1 MGIREALFKR
11 FPAPAW
17 ALFFEVHNTTGYGR
31 SRSADALAMGL
42 WPSRGLELHGFEF
55 KDDRGDWLNEL
66 KNPAKAETIAKYCD
80 YWWLVAGNTN
90 VVKKVEEVPAGW
102 GYLQLQ
108 GQRMTCI
115 KQAPKLEAIPVTRGF
130 LAAILRRQHESIL
143 DAPEVQAKLESM
155 KKDLQSREKDNWSF
169 EAKEN
174 SRELER
180 LKSAVSEFEKISG
193 VTINKWQAGRIGEA
207 VKEVMNVQSLLN
219 KSEDSITRA
228 RDVKETLTKALNS
241 LEGDI
246 QRLTYVKE
254 LAQKQLAQG

>member
-1 MGIREALFKR
+1 MGIRDALFKR
-11 FPAPAW
+11 YPAPAW

-55 KDDRGDWLNEL
+55 KDDRGDWRNEL

-90 VVKKVEEVPAGW
+90 VVKDVQEIPAGW
-102 GYLQLQ
+102 GYLLLK
-108 GQRMTCI
+108 GQRLMTM
-115 KQAPKLEAIPVTRGF
+115 KVAPKQEATPVTRGF
-130 LAAILRRQHESIL
+130 LAAILRRQHESIIE
-143 DAPEVQAKLESM
+143 APEVQAKIESI
-155 KKDLQSREKDNWSF
+155 KKDLEVREKDNWSF
-169 EAKEN
+169 EAREN
-174 SRELER
+174 TRKLER
-180 LKSAVSEFEKISG
+180 LEKAVAEFEKTAG
-193 VTINKWQAGRIGEA
+193 VTINQWNAGRIGDA
-207 VKEVMNVQSLLN
+207 VREVMNCQSLID
-219 KSEDSITRA
+219 KSEDSISRA
-228 RDVKETLTKALNS
+228 REVKAMLTKSLEG